1 MRTLQHGKPESKD
14 LGLIS
19 TILAIFIA

>member
-1 MRTLQHGKPESKD
+1 MRTVQYGKPESKD